1 MQVILLGVDSPIGLS
16 VIRELAG
23 HGVDV
28 HGLAWS
34 RAGIGLYSRH
44 LKRGLIRARDEDA
57 LISQLNALAGETG
70 CRWLMTVSENDIL
83 MLHRRRADLQHLTP
97 LIPPP
102 APFHRVLDKAET
114 FAAARKLGIRTPNTW
129 QITHSSD
136 IKALAADLQLPV
148 VLKWANPQAVRAP
161 LASIGQTL
169 DKYRYLHDLDELQ
182 RYLAPLDA
190 ISQYPLIQEYCP
202 GQGLGQMLYL
212 HQGKPLLRFQHLRLR
227 EYPPEGGVS
236 AVCAAT
242 TIDEQRMAG
251 SIALLNALEWEGPAM
266 VEYRYDPQSNS
277 VCLMEI

>member
-1 MQVILLGVDSPIGLS
+1 MKPDMQVILLGVDSPIGLS

-83 MLHRRRADLQHLTP
+83 MLHRRRADLHHLTP
-97 LIPPP
+97 LIPPL
-102 APFHRVLDKAET
+102 AAFHRVLDKAET
-114 FAAARKLGIRTPNTW
+114 FAVARKLGIRTPHTW

-136 IKALAADLQLPV
+136 INALAANLRFPV

-169 DKYRYLHDLDELQ
+169 DK
-182 RYLAPLDA
+182 
-190 ISQYPLIQEYCP
+190 
-202 GQGLGQMLYL
+202 
-212 HQGKPLLRFQHLRLR
+212 
-227 EYPPEGGVS
+227 
-236 AVCAAT
+236 
-242 TIDEQRMAG
+242 
-251 SIALLNALEWEGPAM
+251 
-266 VEYRYDPQSNS
+266 
-277 VCLMEI
+277 